1 MDPIDDS
8 EVAQRRATELW
19 ATLDTARSEPPA
31 ARESPDRD
39 VLDTATVR
47 TTQLRATPRSNARLD
62 QQIAERAA
70 ARAAQRP
77 ATRPSG
83 APPGL
88 LGVVALPGVALWK
101 RTPVVGALLVITGVM
116 APAFAL
122 LMLLQHRDDL
132 VGLFTRPNVLRGLG
146 LVAIAGITSRIV
158 AVWLTADRLR
168 DPWEQRR
175 MRNMGSLV
183 VLALALPTTVAVLRM
198 EQTREVVEKV
208 FQQEGDVGAVTVAP
222 AIDPLAGQFHTVLLV
237 GSDEG
242 ADRLGLRTDSM
253 ILAMVHEDTGRVALI
268 SVPRNLTE
276 LHFAPGSA
284 LDERYPDGYEDDEGG
299 LINALYGHVQND
311 DELEQAY
318 SRDGLEPGMLALMEG
333 LSTSLGITVDDYLH
347 VNSCGF
353 VKVVDALGGVTIDVE
368 TELPMPGRLLC
379 SNYHLTPTIGPGET
393 YMDGTKALGYVR
405 SRAADSDYQ
414 RMERQRILIETIVD
428 KIGVDDLLLRFD
440 DLVDAI
446 EDNVFM
452 SMTVTEA
459 RTLLATLQ
467 ASDAEIESVGLT
479 PPLAEPGDPDYVE
492 IKALMQS
499 IRQSL
504 AAGTPLDL
512 PTDTTTG

>member
-19 ATLDTARSEPPA
+19 ATLDTSADDLLARPA
-31 ARESPDRD
+31 ASP
-39 VLDTATVR
+39 DTATVP
-47 TTQLRATPRSNARLD
+47 TTQLRTTQRSSTRLD

-70 ARAAQRP
+70 ARAAANTAQRA
-77 ATRPSG
+77 ATRPTG

-88 LGVVALPGVALWK
+88 LGVVVLPGVALWK
-101 RTPVVGALLVITGVM
+101 RTPVVGALLVIAGII

-122 LMLLQHRDDL
+122 LMMLQNRDDL

-146 LVAIAGITSRIV
+146 LVAIAGITSRLV

-168 DPWEQRR
+168 DPFEQRR
-175 MRNMGSLV
+175 MRNIGSLA
-183 VLALALPTTVAVLRM
+183 VLALAIPTTVAVLRM
-198 EQTREVVEKV
+198 EQARTVVTAV
-208 FQQEGDVGAVTVAP
+208 FQDSADAGAVSVAP
-222 AIDPLAGQFHTVLLV
+222 AVDPLAGQFHTVLLV

-253 ILAMVHEDTGRVALI
+253 ILAMVHEDTGRVALV

-284 LDERYPDGYEDDEGG
+284 LDARYPDGYEDDEGG

-311 DELEQAY
+311 TELEEAY

-353 VKVVDALGGVTIDVE
+353 VKVVDALGGVTVDLE

-405 SRAADSDYQ
+405 SRAGDSDYQ
-414 RMERQRILIETIVD
+414 RMERQRILIQTIVD
-428 KIGVDDLLLRFD
+428 KIGIDDLLLRFD
-440 DLVDAI
+440 TLVDAI
-446 EDNVFM
+446 ADNVFM

-467 ASDAEIESVGLT
+467 DSDAEIESIGLT

-492 IKALMQS
+492 IKALMQT
-499 IRQSL
+499 IRQSV

-512 PTDTTTG
+512 PTDTTLG